1 MNKSNT
7 EYYVFAKDADYVKV
21 ELDDKYRV
29 GSLVYIGEKC
39 YEIKDIEISNAN
51 EGKIVLSCDRI
62 E

>member
-1 MNKSNT
+1 MEKTNT
-7 EYYVFAKDADYVKV
+7 EYYVFAKDADYIRV
-21 ELDDKYRV
+21 ELDDKYEV

-39 YEIKDIEISNAN
+39 YEIKHITIANAS